1 LGTRKGSVNLMAAER
16 FVVGQPFLVTS
27 KSPSRS
33 LGAVFEDDGETGWFY
48 ALRLPEHTILQS
60 AHVYNAAS
68 VVDRHREFDF
78 RIQWSEDGFQSTL
91 LINGLARS
99 ILDLSAADAAS

>member
-1 LGTRKGSVNLMAAER
+1 MAAER

-60 AHVYNAAS
+60 AHIYNA
-68 VVDRHREFDF
+68 V
-78 RIQWSEDGFQSTL
+78 QWSEDGFQSTL